1 MKKEQFHQWVREKV
15 DTQIKLVY
23 AAMAAM
29 IALGLIG
36 FLIQAGLLYAIFS
49 YAYNSRT
56 LGFMIPAVLFGGMG
70 VFTWLMSPRNLRDSV
85 HKGKNDGE
93 EMKIR
98 VAPTMANC
106 WTFALGSLEIDRSIP
121 ERIWGMMLI
130 VPRLFWTAWYLFQRA
145 DDVKQIDVPECCKVL
160 RLALKKGERVEL
172 EEFGDRFES
181 MDLPK
186 ILRQVSLIDGV
197 VFLTKRGFG
206 MSLANRFKEDL
217 EKGIE
222 QIAARPIV
230 SDDDFEGA

>member
-15 DTQIKLVY
+15 GTQVKIVY

-56 LGFMIPAVLFGGMG
+56 LGILIPATLFGGMG
-70 VFTWLMSPRNLRDSV
+70 VFTWLMSPKHLRDSV
-85 HKGKNDGE
+85 HEGQNDGE
-93 EMKIR
+93 TVKIR
-98 VAPTMANC
+98 VAPTMASC
-106 WTFALGSLEIDRSIP
+106 WTFALGSLEADRSIP
-121 ERIWGMMLI
+121 ERILGMMLI
-130 VPRLFWTAWYLFQRA
+130 VPRLFWTAMYLFQRA
-145 DDVKQIDVPECCKVL
+145 EDVKQIEVPECCKVL
-160 RLALKKGERVEL
+160 RLALKKAERVEL

-217 EKGIE
+217 EKGLE
-222 QIAARPIV
+222 QIAARPAV
-230 SDDDFEGA
+230 PKDEFEGV